1 MEILQTIEEVETA
14 VSFSK
19 SKIYTL
25 IKAGTFPAGVKLGR
39 RTRRWA
45 ASQVQEWITQQIGAA
60 K

>member
-14 VSFSK
+14 VSFS
-19 SKIYTL
+19 
-25 IKAGTFPAGVKLGR
+25 KAGTFPAGVKLGR

>member
-25 IKAGTFPAGVKLGR
+25 IKAGVKLGR